1 MARTRRQNNDFA
13 QNLMR
18 NVAAAAI
25 LAILGAAVKTWL
37 DVQELKARFE
47 YVNGSGWTVPKR

>member
-1 MARTRRQNNDFA
+1 MRRDNDFTKTV
-13 QNLMR
+13 LR
-18 NVAAAAI
+18 NVATAVVVA
-25 LAILGAAVKTWL
+25 LLGGAVKLYL

>member
-1 MARTRRQNNDFA
+1 MAKENDFV
-13 QNLMR
+13 NGILKS
-18 NVAAAAI
+18 VATAAI
-25 LAILGAAVKTWL
+25 LAILGAAVKTYI

>member
-1 MARTRRQNNDFA
+1 MAKKENDFVMSI
-13 QNLMR
+13 LKS
-18 NVAAAAI
+18 VATAAI
-25 LAILGAAVKTWL
+25 LGILGAAVKTYM